1 MHRLDGVRNVPNV
14 IFPRATSQVEN
25 FPNVLLPKQQLS
37 KGLAKASEAQQ
48 AAKGPNN
55 KARLCL
61 GGSTMQLEKARR
73 PSSGARTDLESC
85 RLEN

>member
-48 AAKGPNN
+48 AAKGRTIRLGCAWGQHAA
-55 KARLCL
+55 ARKGQEAKLW
-61 GGSTMQLEKARR
+61 G
-73 PSSGARTDLESC
+73 
-85 RLEN
+85 